1 MVNSHQ
7 DNKDEKKR
15 EKKEVQ
21 SFVTDKWNTL
31 S

>member
-7 DNKDEKKR
+7 EKKDEKK
-15 EKKEVQ
+15 KKEVQ

>member
-7 DNKDEKKR
+7 DNKDEKK
-15 EKKEVQ
+15 KKEVQ